1 MLYALFHNENL
12 VGLFDSIENVKVL
25 IKGLDNLNFAE
36 SKNFYLKEFHNNSLL
51 FSRKISFNKKNNK
64 KDSKKQIIIKDNIKD
79 EKFIEQ
85 NKIKAELERK
95 IFLLSEQ
102 KDKIKQKKTE
112 YDTNLKLYE
121 LFSNKIKE
129 NVNFQI
135 PKLFIDKY
143 NLFKKLDDENRLELK
158 NFYNEYKPQILDNSY
173 MGMFMQ
179 NEEL

>member
-1 MLYALFHNENL
+1 MLYALFYNENL

-25 IKGLDNLNFAE
+25 IKGLDNLNLAE
-36 SKNFYLKEFHNNSLL
+36 SNNFYLKEFHNNSLL

-64 KDSKKQIIIKDNIKD
+64 KQINNNNIKS
-79 EKFIEQ
+79 EENIEQ
-85 NKIKAELERK
+85 SKAKAELERK
-95 IFLLSEQ
+95 IFLLNEQ

-121 LFSNKIKE
+121 LFSNKLKE
-129 NVNFQI
+129 DENFEI

-143 NLFKKLDDENRLELK
+143 NLLKKLDDENRLELK

>member
-1 MLYALFHNENL
+1 MLYALFHNEKL

-25 IKGLDNLNFAE
+25 IKGLDNLNFVE

-51 FSRKISFNKKNNK
+51 FSRKISFNNKNSKKDNK
-64 KDSKKQIIIKDNIKD
+64 KKINNNIKN
-79 EKFIEQ
+79 EENVEQ
-85 NKIKAELERK
+85 NKIKAELDRK
-95 IFLLSEQ
+95 IFLLNEQ

-121 LFSNKIKE
+121 LFSNKLKE
-129 NVNFQI
+129 DDNFQI

-158 NFYNEYKPQILDNSY
+158 NFYTEYKPQILDNSY